1 MYEAGFGRSTFV
13 TAFTQSGIPA
23 SVAEK
28 MIERMK
34 GCLPEWKALIDRSF
48 LPEGMKAAY
57 RELLNRRCEE
67 L

>member
-1 MYEAGFGRSTFV
+1 M

-34 GCLPEWKALIDRSF
+34 GCLPEWKALIDSSF
-48 LPEGMKAAY
+48 LPEWMKAAY